1 MHGLM
6 ITILGASFSEPEK
19 RSDAMF
25 LVMMK
30 RHLQHCV
37 DLEAGDFLRQTWH

>member
-6 ITILGASFSEPEK
+6 ITILGASFSEAAE

-25 LVMMK
+25 LVMIQ

-37 DLEAGDFLRQTWH
+37 DLQAGGFLK